1 MDRLDFSG
9 LTDDQLVELARAC
22 CLEAARRSPAAEAA
36 MRSMMIDEAERIRI
50 AKAAV
55 ETEIAAARARERER
69 IAQEAAARVRAGE
82 AARRA
87 EEDARYAQERQ
98 ASAAAAAAKAAAEA
112 KAKAAA
118 KAAERMAWLRRFAD
132 HLGLDPANIIVG
144 LTRTKFGY
152 RVLVN
157 EGDDR
162 FARNHLLDYNV
173 ETGEIRTVQ
182 AYVKR
187 KPDFAALAAEF
198 ATTYTPYDVWMCGAN
213 YDWSA
218 TA

>member
-1 MDRLDFSG
+1 MDGLDFSG

-50 AKAAV
+50 AKAAA
-55 ETEIAAARARERER
+55 ETEFAAARARERDR
-69 IAQEAAARVRAGE
+69 IAQEAAARV
-82 AARRA
+82 RA

-98 ASAAAAAAKAAAEA
+98 ASAAAAAPLAAAEA

-118 KAAERMAWLRRFAD
+118 KAAERMTWLRRFAD

-173 ETGEIRTVQ
+173 ESGEIRMVQ